1 MHTMPIIWNKDQM
14 YTSAISFLF
23 WLQICDVVVVSRLLN
38 ATLVIPVLQPTT
50 GNKGVR
56 SPFFTSLHI
65 LSLIW
70 YSLIGCTNLVNFQNY
85 MLSYSSDF
93 KSFTY
98 LYNEDQ
104 FIVAL
109 EKDISVVKALPKNI
123 KAAKRRKEIPSF
135 KVPYSASPDYYIE
148 VVLPALKQY
157 VVVELKVADGGCL
170 QVSWVCGSFNFFP
183 HPLKF
188 CLKRISY
195 VIFFLSG

>member
-1 MHTMPIIWNKDQM
+1 
-14 YTSAISFLF
+14 
-23 WLQICDVVVVSRLLN
+23 
-38 ATLVIPVLQPTT
+38 
-50 GNKGVR
+50 
-56 SPFFTSLHI
+56 
-65 LSLIW
+65 
-70 YSLIGCTNLVNFQNY
+70 

-170 QVSWVCGSFNFFP
+170 QVS
-183 HPLKF
+183 
-188 CLKRISY
+188 
-195 VIFFLSG
+195 